1 MTCTRDSCTDES
13 VSTVGDCKIGLRL
26 MVSGSGS
33 EPYMLSTSND
43 WVSNEGLEMGSE
55 SMVGERQA
63 VWPDRKSTRLNSSHP
78 LKSRMPSSA

>member
-13 VSTVGDCKIGLRL
+13 VSTVGDCKISLRL

-55 SMVGERQA
+55 SMVGERRA
-63 VWPDRKSTRLNSSHP
+63 VWPTMCIGCWQRDEVLAGLP
-78 LKSRMPSSA
+78 

>member
-13 VSTVGDCKIGLRL
+13 VSTIGDCKIGLRQ

-43 WVSNEGLEMGSE
+43 WASDKGLEIGLE
-55 SMVGERQA
+55 SMVGEGWA
-63 VWPDRKSTRLNSSHP
+63 VWLTMYIGCWQGDEV
-78 LKSRMPSSA
+78 SARSP

>member
-1 MTCTRDSCTDES
+1 MTCTRDSCTNES

-43 WVSNEGLEMGSE
+43 WVSDEGLEMGLE
-55 SMVGERQA
+55 SMVGERWA
-63 VWPDRKSTRLNSSHP
+63 VRPTMCIGCWQRDEVLARLP
-78 LKSRMPSSA
+78 

>member
-33 EPYMLSTSND
+33 EPYVLSTSND
-43 WVSNEGLEMGSE
+43 WVSDEGLEMGSE
-55 SMVGERQA
+55 SKVGERWA
-63 VWPDRKSTRLNSSHP
+63 VQLTMCIGCWQGGEV
-78 LKSRMPSSA
+78 SARSP

>member
-33 EPYMLSTSND
+33 EPYMSSTSND
-43 WVSNEGLEMGSE
+43 WLSDNGLEMGLE
-55 SMVGERQA
+55 SMVGERQV
-63 VWPDRKSTRLNSSHP
+63 VWLTMCIGCLQGDEV
-78 LKSRMPSSA
+78 SARSP